1 MKTQEIIRVTLQ
13 NEMDLILAHK
23 RSMRLAELAGLSMSA
38 QTTFATAVSEV
49 ARNSI
54 DHGKNGCLVLS
65 VAGAQKEKYIIARI
79 NDEEPRAQRYEGL
92 EYAKRLVSKYNISTS
107 PGETSIELY
116 YYIPL
121 PDKLDAR
128 RIDEW
133 RLQFREEP
141 ALSPYEEIKRKNEQL
156 QDLAQKLKES
166 EQQYKTLT
174 NALPLIIF
182 TLSEAGKLIY
192 ANEWLR
198 RFTGAGIAELNET
211 AWKSV
216 VHPEDYDAFVLLIH
230 HNPPLGAATIKTQC
244 RLRHKAE
251 DEYYW
256 HLASVSPLRD
266 EDGRLLYWI
275 GYLVDINAQKLME
288 ATLRNNEELKEAQE
302 QLRQHQ
308 EALESN
314 ISELNRSNRELQE
327 FAYVASHDLQEPTR
341 KISFY
346 SDFLLS
352 KYEAVLDSKGV
363 DYLTHMQGAARRMR
377 TLIND
382 LLAFAQVERDGIQ
395 FGRVNLTEL
404 VQQVVQGLELPISEQ
419 RAVVDV
425 QELPVIEADAG
436 RMHQLF
442 QNLLSNSLKYARE
455 NEPPQVRVHAEVA
468 GDKCRIYITDNG
480 IGFDEKYLPQMFAL
494 FQRLHSGKKYAGTGL
509 GLAICQKIVALH
521 HGCDDLPQRRERPR
535 PPLLVGQ
542 AHPVVAL
549 GRPPRR
555 ERPVLG
561 HAHGLVDVP

>member
-23 RSMRLAELAGLSMSA
+23 RSMRLGELAGLSLSA

-49 ARNSI
+49 ARNTI

-65 VAGAQKEKYIIARI
+65 VTTGQKEKYIIARI
-79 NDEEPRAQRYEGL
+79 NDDEPQLQKYEGL

-107 PGETSIELY
+107 GNETSIELY

-121 PDKLDAR
+121 SDKLDAR
-128 RIDEW
+128 RIDSW

-182 TLSEAGKLIY
+182 TLSEAGNLVY

-211 AWKSV
+211 RWRGV
-216 VHPEDYDAFVLLIH
+216 VHPEDYDSFALLIN

-244 RLRHKAE
+244 RLRHRSE

-256 HLASVSPLRD
+256 HLASISPLRD
-266 EDGRLLYWI
+266 EEGRLQYWI
-275 GYLVDINAQKLME
+275 GYLVDINAQKMME
-288 ATLRNNEELKEAQE
+288 TTLRNNEELKETQQ
-302 QLRQHQ
+302 QLREHQ
-308 EALESN
+308 DALETN
-314 ISELNRSNRELQE
+314 ISNLNRSNRELQE

-346 SDFLLS
+346 SDYLLN
-352 KYEAVLDSKGV
+352 KYEGQLDPKGR
-363 DYLTHMQGAARRMR
+363 DYLGHMQRAARRMR

-382 LLAFAQVERDGIQ
+382 LLAFAQVEREGIT
-395 FGRVNLTEL
+395 FKPVNLNEL
-404 VQQVVQGLELPISEQ
+404 VQQVVQGLELPIAEKHA
-419 RAVVDV
+419 AVEVAD
-425 QELPVIEADAG
+425 LPTIDADPG

-455 NEPPQVRVHAEVA
+455 DLPPQVRVYAEVD
-468 GDKCRIYITDNG
+468 GDQCTICVADNG

-494 FQRLHSGKKYAGTGL
+494 FQRLHSGKKYEGTGL
-509 GLAICQKIVALH
+509 GLAICQKIVAVH
-521 HGCDDLPQRRERPR
+521 HGSIRAQSQVGEGATFILTLPLHQ
-535 PPLLVGQ
+535 
-542 AHPVVAL
+542 
-549 GRPPRR
+549 
-555 ERPVLG
+555 
-561 HAHGLVDVP
+561 